1 MLGFR
6 SVLQAH
12 DEPRLVESAL
22 AEFTTWLASK
32 RYDTEHVGPGRTVD
46 VGAGVQAAI
55 VRDRD
60 EIGSDV
66 LRATLVEKQV
76 TGTWTSV
83 LTVHL
88 NAQGT
93 RGWLWLDV
101 HKPDD
106 HDWTATPR
114 LARSLVKSIRLRD
127 GRSPLNPFP
136 RKVGYGQVDE
146 VVQAVL
152 DDKRLGLAFVAGSG
166 QFTRNDKWS
175 DTVAFLLDQTVGQAN
190 VWILDRDATERF
202 NHLVGR
208 SHSVAFDTVRTFLPG
223 VVPGDALDAQ
233 RHRYLTKVS
242 IGTKPSFALR
252 RVLGQRARE
261 QMLSVRLPDFLRS
274 LDQELRRQ
282 EDSDLVGELLGP
294 LVEAPE
300 PSPELLP
307 TAEPSSPVVPD
318 DAPGGTLVVI
328 SDLELSETVDV
339 AVGDRTVFDESTVG
353 VVAQPGLAALSAQD
367 LLRDLLGVVHPD
379 DLDLDQV
386 RQWVEAGRR
395 AETVGQRLQAR
406 LDALHDQ
413 VEAAEFD
420 RDLAREELES
430 AVQEQ
435 IVIDEERATAER
447 RLRHLQLKV
456 ASSGDASAA
465 WGDPEINMLDLR
477 PDSFAELLER
487 LVDLPTVSFTGDA
500 EICRSLDKHGQS
512 KGWANKAWD
521 ALLSLH
527 DFVRV
532 RTGEGFAGD
541 VDEYLQRTPA
551 GCRSFS
557 ANRHAQKESE
567 TVENTP
573 KFRNPRVLP
582 VPVAVDA
589 SAQIFMGSHYKVA
602 NFARVSPRIHYLDDT
617 ARTGRA
623 YVGYIGPHL
632 PLPTT

>member
-12 DEPRLVESAL
+12 DEPQLVEAAL
-22 AEFTTWLASK
+22 TDFTAWLAGK
-32 RYDTEHVGPGRTVD
+32 RYDTENVGPGRTVD
-46 VGAGVQAAI
+46 VGPGVQVAI

-60 EIGSDV
+60 EVGSDV
-66 LRATLVEKQV
+66 LRATLVEKQD

-88 NAQGT
+88 NAQAT

-127 GRSPLNPFP
+127 GRSPLNPTP

-152 DDKRLGLAFVAGSG
+152 DDRRLGLAFVAGSG
-166 QFTRNDKWS
+166 QFTRYDKWR
-175 DTVAFLLDQTVGQAN
+175 DTVDFLLNQTVGQAN

-202 NHLVGR
+202 NYLIGR
-208 SHSVAFDTVRTFLPG
+208 PHSVAFDTVRTFLPG

-233 RHRYLTKVS
+233 RHRYLTKTS
-242 IGTKPSFALR
+242 IGAKPSFALR

-282 EDSDLVGELLGP
+282 QDSALVGELLGP
-294 LVEAPE
+294 VTESPRQSAGFVPLAK
-300 PSPELLP
+300 PSP
-307 TAEPSSPVVPD
+307 SVVADGAPD
-318 DAPGGTLVVI
+318 GALIATPH
-328 SDLELSETVDV
+328 LELSQP
-339 AVGDRTVFDESTVG
+339 VG
-353 VVAQPGLAALSAQD
+353 VEVGVAAQPGLAALSAQD
-367 LLRDLLGVVHPD
+367 LLRELLGVDEPD
-379 DLDLDQV
+379 DLDLDRV
-386 RQWVEAGRR
+386 RQWMDAGRR
-395 AETVGQRLQAR
+395 AETIGQRLQAHLEAMR
-406 LDALHDQ
+406 DQ

-435 IVIDEERATAER
+435 ISIDEERATAER
-447 RLRHLQLKV
+447 RLRYLQVQV
-456 ASSGDASAA
+456 AARGDASAA
-465 WGDPEINMLDLR
+465 WGDPDISILDLR
-477 PDSFAELLER
+477 PDSFAELLDR
-487 LVDLPTVSFTGDA
+487 LVELPRLSFTGDA
-500 EICRSLDKHGQS
+500 EICRALDKHSQS
-512 KGWANKAWD
+512 QGWANKAWD
-521 ALLSLH
+521 ALLSLD

-532 RTGEGFAGD
+532 RMSEGFAGD

-573 KFRNPRVLP
+573 KYRNPRVLP
-582 VPVAVDA
+582 VPVAVDP
-589 SAQIFMGSHYKVA
+589 SARVFMGSHYKVA

-617 ARTGRA
+617 ARTGTV